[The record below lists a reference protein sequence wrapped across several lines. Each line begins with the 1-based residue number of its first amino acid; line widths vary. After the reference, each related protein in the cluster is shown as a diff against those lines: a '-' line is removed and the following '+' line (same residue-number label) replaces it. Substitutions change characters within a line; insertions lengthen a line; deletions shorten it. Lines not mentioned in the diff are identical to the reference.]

1 MLLCAFDKEKDKA
14 YYILNE
20 TVYVVSMGVSRPT
33 EMTIRDLLQ
42 EELRKRGVTVV
53 PEFSVLTPV
62 GRLAPD
68 MLLKNG
74 AQYVV
79 ETKLGAETKLLDAMV
94 RLYDY
99 SKYVTE
105 AKGAFAVLFPAE
117 LRQPWSHDVILNIA
131 MNPKTEYVV
140 TAIFKDLRPSQ
151 RFAGNLSE
159 IADWMAGHVLRAPV
173 VEADTGF
180 AIRVLRD
187 AVNYITASVRQ
198 LRGKELEDIFGGKTV
213 FENILQYE
221 EGKYPLEEMRQAATY
236 LLVNQLLFYHVLS
249 RMDASFPAVDEEKIG
264 KPADLAVYFEPVL
277 KRDYSSVFG
286 FDVASRLPVDATD
299 VVKKVVMVVK
309 ALAPEKIRHDL
320 LGKVFHELIPFEV
333 RKAVAAFY
341 TNNEAAEILAQL
353 AIDKPDAKVMDLA
366 VGSGTL
372 LVAAYRRKREL
383 LQKVKGTIELEDHK
397 RFLEQDLTGI
407 DIMPFAAH
415 LAVVHLSLQALLY
428 ETEKVRVA
436 VWDSTE
442 LKPGQTIP
450 AIWTE
455 LKAAYRRPTL
465 DMFAKGELSKEAYV
479 TKGAVTLEGVG
490 GERFPLE
497 QADVVIMNPPFTRQ
511 ERLPFQYKEA
521 LTERLKEY
529 EEKLHGQLGLYGY
542 FIFLADKF
550 LKPDGRLALV
560 LPATVLRLESTQG
573 IRDLLTEN
581 YIMEYIIATSER
593 SAFSEGAQFREILL
607 VAKKKQDINIDE
619 RTSRCAVISLKR
631 LPKDLAEAKEFAG
644 YFKDLRNQPLEKVVK
659 DYFSAILVT
668 QEELK
673 KNADNLFR
681 LMAVSEPDLV
691 DIWSKIKNKN
701 QLTKLSEFLE
711 SEDKLAR
718 GFEMMFKGISPV
730 SAYTTILISDTE
742 RAFKKHDQWIVA
754 RIIDEQ
760 VLAENRFTHET
771 IKIPRASL
779 IHALRRLSGVKTLDV
794 SATLDL
800 MVIEPFEG
808 CNTLFEGQTDVEGSL
823 RLWSRYVKSRETNL
837 VFIRRFNLSAPRT
850 ILFAH
855 YSPYSFVA
863 SKMMYCFKNISELDA
878 KVLTLWLNSTIN
890 VLQVFLDR
898 IETEGAFISL
908 SKYSLLDT
916 HVLNPVRLSQ
926 KHRDTV
932 LRLYDKIKATEFPSL
947 LKQLKDKFPARVEI
961 DKLMLMVLGFGD
973 DEIDRILEYLYPALA
988 NEIQQ
993 LKTLME
999 G

>member
-1 MLLCAFDKEKDKA
+1 
-14 YYILNE
+14 
-20 TVYVVSMGVSRPT
+20 MGVSRPT

-53 PEFSVLTPV
+53 PEFSVSTPV

-105 AKGAFAVLFPAE
+105 AKGAFAVLFPQE
-117 LRQPWSHDVILNIA
+117 LRQPWSHEVILNIA

-140 TAIFKDLRPSQ
+140 TAIFKDLRPST

-187 AVNYITASVRQ
+187 AVSYITASVRQ
-198 LRGKELEDIFGGKTV
+198 LRDKELEDIFGGKTV

-236 LLVNQLLFYHVLS
+236 LLVNQLLFYHVLT

-264 KPADLAVYFEPVL
+264 KPADLAKYFEPVL

-320 LGKVFHELIPFEV
+320 LGKVFHELIPFEI

-428 ETEKVRVA
+428 GTEKVRVA

-465 DMFAKGELSKEAYV
+465 DIFAKGGLTEEAYV
-479 TKGAVTLEGVG
+479 TKGTVTMQGVG
-490 GERFPLE
+490 GEKIPLE
-497 QADVVIMNPPFTRQ
+497 QVDLVIMNPPFTRQ
-511 ERLPFQYKEA
+511 ERLPPDYKIA
-521 LTERLKEY
+521 LEKRLSGY
-529 EEKLHGQLGLYGY
+529 ETYLHGQLGLYGH
-542 FIFLADKF
+542 FIFLADRFVK
-550 LKPDGRLALV
+550 DGGKIAFV
-560 LPATVLRLESTQG
+560 LPATVLRVKSAKG
-573 IRDLLTEN
+573 VRKLLTER
-581 YIMEYIIATSER
+581 YCIEHIITAWER
-593 SAFSEGAQFREILL
+593 AAFSEGAQFREILL
-607 VAKKKQDINIDE
+607 VAKKTKPE
-619 RTSRCAVISLKR
+619 RESRCVITSLKK
-631 LPKDLAEAKEFAG
+631 LPRSAEEAKEIG
-644 YFKDLRNQPLEKVVK
+644 Q
-659 DYFSAILVT
+659 
-668 QEELK
+668 
-673 KNADNLFR
+673 
-681 LMAVSEPDLV
+681 
-691 DIWSKIKNKN
+691 KIKLMTQTLNSGEVYNDDSMISRVVGQDELERNLEN
-701 QLTKLSEFLE
+701 Q
-711 SEDKLAR
+711 
-718 GFEMMFKGISPV
+718 
-730 SAYTTILISDTE
+730 YILISTYDLQVPAVLEKIMEKGVSGKLAPLSNYLRKVDGHILRFDYKPPYHGTFMLE
-742 RAFKKHDQWIVA
+742 PFRAIKKVDQWIVKNK
-754 RIIDEQ
+754 DKKLLT
-760 VLAENRFTHET
+760 VENRFTKEELKVPLNVLDRGMRRPART
-771 IKIPRASL
+771 NKLEITDILDYVITAKFEKVERLVKDPSVLKEWRDYVKPRLASL
-779 IHALRRLSGVKTLDV
+779 LIS
-794 SATLDL
+794 
-800 MVIEPFEG
+800 
-808 CNTLFEGQTDVEGSL
+808 
-823 RLWSRYVKSRETNL
+823 
-837 VFIRRFNLSAPRT
+837 RRFDISAPGT
-850 ILFAH
+850 TLIAY
-855 YSPYSFVA
+855 YSLTPAVGVD
-863 SKMMYCFKNISELDA
+863 MWNIKGVPEADA
-878 KVLTLWLNSTIN
+878 KIISIWFNSTPHLLATIVHRTETRGAWMKLHEYTLN
-890 VLQVFLDR
+890 ESLILSPQGLSDTDR
-898 IETEGAFISL
+898 KI
-908 SKYSLLDT
+908 LLDI
-916 HVLNPVRLSQ
+916 
-926 KHRDTV
+926 
-932 LRLYDKIKATEFPSL
+932 YDRAKEQSFPSL
-947 LKQLKDKFPARVEI
+947 LQQLKTKFPLRVEI
-961 DKLMLMVLGFGD
+961 DKAVLMVLGFSD
-973 DEIDRILEYLYPALA
+973 DEINRILDYLYPALA

-993 LKTLME
+993 LKTLMQ

>member
-1 MLLCAFDKEKDKA
+1 
-14 YYILNE
+14 
-20 TVYVVSMGVSRPT
+20 MGVSRPT

-53 PEFSVLTPV
+53 PEFSVSTPV

-117 LRQPWSHDVILNIA
+117 LRQPWSHEVILNIA
-131 MNPKTEYVV
+131 RNPKTEYGV
-140 TAIFKDLRPSQ
+140 TAIFKDLRPST

-187 AVNYITASVRQ
+187 AVSYITASVRQ
-198 LRGKELEDIFGGKTV
+198 LRDKELEDIFGGKTV

-221 EGKYPLEEMRQAATY
+221 EGRYPLEEMRQAATY
-236 LLVNQLLFYHVLS
+236 LLVNQLLFYHVLT
-249 RMDASFPAVDEEKIG
+249 RMDASFPAVDEEKIR
-264 KPADLAVYFEPVL
+264 KPADLAQYFEPVL

-397 RFLEQDLTGI
+397 RFLEQDLTGV

-450 AIWTE
+450 AIWSE

-465 DMFAKGELSKEAYV
+465 DMFAKGEFTEEAYV
-479 TKGAVTLEGVG
+479 TKGAITLEGVG
-490 GERFPLE
+490 GEKIPLE
-497 QADVVIMNPPFTRQ
+497 QTDLVIMNPPFTRQ
-511 ERLPFQYKEA
+511 ERLPIYYKEK
-521 LTERLKEY
+521 LVERLKEY
-529 EEKLHGQLGLYGY
+529 EAYMHGQLGLHGF
-542 FIFLADKF
+542 FIFLADRF
-550 LKPDGRLALV
+550 LKPSGKIALV
-560 LPATVLRLESTQG
+560 LPATILRVKSNFGL
-573 IRDLLTEN
+573 RRLL
-581 YIMEYIIATSER
+581 SER
-593 SAFSEGAQFREILL
+593 YNLNFIITSRQKLAFSEVTWFGEILLIATKKTKEHEQSAPCNIVILRELPSNLQEASNLAREIKSSVLTSTSDKHETDKLLMFAVEQEELKNNVDNWFSFISTYEPAIAKSWKEVMQRANQKLIIFNEYLSENNLTVVRGIETRSKQDIPVQAMSIASNEQSLSRTVYQWIIKSLTEKNIVTENRFTRATVRIPLKACVPALITYAGKKKMRISETTDFEVISDFDESKNFFSIDKPERILSLLNQWRAYVTSRMGNVFICRRYVPFAPSTIHTCYYSETLAAPLGTMWSLRMTSKENAKIITLWMNSSLHVSQILLNKIEDVWIDVHKYVLDNFLIVNPNALSKAEREILL
-607 VAKKKQDINIDE
+607 Q
-619 RTSRCAVISLKR
+619 
-631 LPKDLAEAKEFAG
+631 
-644 YFKDLRNQPLEKVVK
+644 
-659 DYFSAILVT
+659 
-668 QEELK
+668 
-673 KNADNLFR
+673 LF
-681 LMAVSEPDLV
+681 
-691 DIWSKIKNKN
+691 
-701 QLTKLSEFLE
+701 
-711 SEDKLAR
+711 
-718 GFEMMFKGISPV
+718 
-730 SAYTTILISDTE
+730 
-742 RAFKKHDQWIVA
+742 
-754 RIIDEQ
+754 
-760 VLAENRFTHET
+760 
-771 IKIPRASL
+771 
-779 IHALRRLSGVKTLDV
+779 
-794 SATLDL
+794 
-800 MVIEPFEG
+800 
-808 CNTLFEGQTDVEGSL
+808 
-823 RLWSRYVKSRETNL
+823 
-837 VFIRRFNLSAPRT
+837 
-850 ILFAH
+850 
-855 YSPYSFVA
+855 
-863 SKMMYCFKNISELDA
+863 
-878 KVLTLWLNSTIN
+878 
-890 VLQVFLDR
+890 
-898 IETEGAFISL
+898 
-908 SKYSLLDT
+908 
-916 HVLNPVRLSQ
+916 
-926 KHRDTV
+926 
-932 LRLYDKIKATEFPSL
+932 DKISNLEFPSL
-947 LKQLKDKFPARVEI
+947 ANQIKEIFPLRRKI
-961 DKLMLMVLGFGD
+961 DEVFLRVLGFGD
-973 DEIDRILEYLYPALA
+973 DEINRILDYLYPALA

-993 LKTLME
+993 LKTLMQ